1 MNRTEIIKLK
11 EANCKNC
18 YRCIRH
24 CPVKSIAFRNEQAEI
39 ISKSCILCGQCLLEC
54 PQNAKYI
61 NSERDTIQT
70 CIARGEKLYVSLAPS
85 FTAAFPG
92 ISVAQMSQALK
103 QLGFA
108 HVEETAIGAERVT
121 REYESLIE
129 DGSMPNII
137 ATACP
142 STVLLIE
149 RHFPDLIPFLAP
161 VVSPMVAH
169 ARMMREIYGPRI
181 KIVFIGPCIAK
192 KHEIIDPGNG
202 SAVFAAMTF
211 EQLADW
217 FAEVQIDLST
227 CPEDESQRMIHNTLP
242 RFYPVPGGIIRNL
255 NQTTRRKYTCSVVDG
270 VDRCQEILETLREG
284 QLHHHFLE
292 LNACAGSCLG
302 GPALK
307 SFKRGF
313 LPSRQTIVDHVLQ
326 KPVHAAPL
334 TEGTKVRLD
343 RTFHDLSDHSAQPD
357 ESQIREILIAMG
369 KTSQEHELNCG
380 TCGYPSC
387 RDKAVAVAQGKANI
401 HMCLPYFRERAES
414 MSNLVI
420 ENTPNAILVL
430 DENYRIREF
439 NPAASRI
446 LKLQL
451 AESVGQPVITVL
463 PGDCLELFNE
473 DKHGTF
479 NKVAYPDINLVV
491 EQNLIPVADRS
502 MFILILKDITREE
515 RAREKNTKV
524 RSETVDIAQSVI
536 LKQMRVAQEI
546 ASLLGETTAE
556 TKVALNQLKRSILYE
571 MGDELD
577 G

>member
-24 CPVKSIAFRNEQAEI
+24 CPVKSIAFRSDQAEI

-61 NSERDTIQT
+61 NSGRETIQA
-70 CIARGEKLYVSLAPS
+70 CMKRGEKLYVSLAPS
-85 FTAAFPG
+85 FVSAFPST
-92 ISVAQMSQALK
+92 SVARMSQALK
-103 QLGFA
+103 LLGFA

-121 REYESLIE
+121 REYEALIE
-129 DGSMPNII
+129 AGTMPNII

-142 STVLLIE
+142 STVLLVE
-149 RHFPDLIPFLAP
+149 RHYPELIPFLAP

-169 ARMMREIYGPRI
+169 ARMMREVYGPRI

-192 KHEIIDPGNG
+192 KHEVIDPENRQ
-202 SAVFAAMTF
+202 AVFAAMTF

-217 FAEVQIDLST
+217 FSEAGVDPAT
-227 CPEDESQRMIHNTLP
+227 CSEDESQRTIHNTLP

-255 NQTTRRKYTCSVVDG
+255 NQTARRTYTCSVVDG
-270 VDRCQEILETLREG
+270 IDRCQEILETLRDG

-326 KPVHAAPL
+326 KPIHAAPL
-334 TEGTKVRLD
+334 TEGTKTRLD
-343 RTFHDLSDHSAQPD
+343 RRFHDLSDHVPPPD
-357 ESQIREILIAMG
+357 ARRISEILLAMG
-369 KTSQEHELNCG
+369 KLSQEQELNCG
-380 TCGYPSC
+380 SCGYSSC
-387 RDKAVAVAQGKANI
+387 RDKAAAVAQGKASI

-446 LKLQL
+446 LRMPL
-451 AESVGQPVITVL
+451 APKVGQPVITVL
-463 PGDCLELFNE
+463 PGDCLDLFNE
-473 DKHGTF
+473 DKHGIFTT
-479 NKVAYPDINLVV
+479 VAYPEINLVV

-515 RAREKNTKV
+515 RAREKSARV
-524 RSETVDIAQSVI
+524 RAETVEIAQSVI

-571 MGDELD
+571 MGDGLD
-577 G
+577 D

>member
-1 MNRTEIIKLK
+1 MNRTEIVKLK
-11 EANCKNC
+11 AANCKNC
-18 YRCIRH
+18 YRCLRH
-24 CPVKSIAFRNEQAEI
+24 CPVKSIAFRSDQAEI

-61 NSERDTIQT
+61 NDDRIVIQS
-70 CIARGEKLYVSLAPS
+70 CMSRGEKLYVSLAPS
-85 FTAAFPG
+85 FATAFPDV
-92 ISVAQMSQALK
+92 SVARLSAALK
-103 QLGFA
+103 SLGFA

-121 REYESLIE
+121 REYERLIE
-129 DGSMPNII
+129 EEAMVNII
-137 ATACP
+137 ATSCP
-142 STVLLIE
+142 SLVLLVE
-149 RHFPDLIPFLAP
+149 RHFPELIPYLAP

-169 ARMMREIYGPRI
+169 ARMMREVYGPRI

-192 KHEIIDPGNG
+192 KHEVIDPEN
-202 SAVFAAMTF
+202 SQAVFAAMTF

-217 FAEVQIDLST
+217 FAEAGIDPAS
-227 CPEDESQRMIHNTLP
+227 CPEDDTQRTPHNTLP

-255 NQTTRRKYTCSVVDG
+255 TQTARRNYTCSAVDG

-284 QLHHHFLE
+284 HLDHHFLE
-292 LNACAGSCLG
+292 LNVCAGSCLG

-313 LPSRQTIVDHVLQ
+313 LPSRQIMVNHVLQ

-334 TEGTKVRLD
+334 TEGVASRFIRKFT
-343 RTFHDLSDHSAQPD
+343 DLSDHAALPD
-357 ESQIREILIAMG
+357 ESQISEILLAMG
-369 KTSQEHELNCG
+369 KTIPDLELNCG
-380 TCGYPSC
+380 SCGYPSC
-387 RDKAVAVAQGKANI
+387 RDKAIAVAQGKANI
-401 HMCLPYFRERAES
+401 HMCLPFFRERAES

-420 ENTPNAILVL
+420 ENTPNAIVIL
-430 DENYRIREF
+430 DENYCIREF

-446 LKLQL
+446 LKTNL
-451 AESVGQPVITVL
+451 ASSVGQPVITVL
-463 PGDCLELFNE
+463 PGDCQNLFDE
-473 DKHGTF
+473 KRQGTF
-479 NKVAYPDINLVV
+479 CKVTYPEIGLVV

-502 MFILILKDITREE
+502 TFILILKDITREE
-515 RAREKNTKV
+515 LDREKSARV

-556 TKVALNQLKRSILYE
+556 TKVALNQLKRSILFE
-571 MGDELD
+571 MGDGLD